1 MAPFVKVF
9 VILACF
15 SVFHTVSSRES
26 VRASIRAKAR
36 LSFGAY
42 AGLRSLFSLSLL
54 VLSVVVLFRDTQS
67 TYQIFPPTYGLPAIL
82 PALLTIWITGTALGE
97 LARAR
102 RLPQFFGFQEYPKL
116 FVFTGAYSICR
127 HPMYAGWLIASW
139 GLLLS
144 KPYLLTLFYNFLLTL
159 FVVYMALQEEKQM
172 IALFGDKYS
181 SYQRQVPFLLP
192 YGFLKKRLP
201 EDKTPS
207 L

>member
-9 VILACF
+9 IVLACF
-15 SVFHTVSSRES
+15 GVFHSLSSRES
-26 VRASIRAKAR
+26 VRVSIRAKAGV
-36 LSFGAY
+36 SFGAY
-42 AGLRSLFSLSLL
+42 AALRALISMSLL
-54 VLSVVVLFRDTQS
+54 VLSVVVLFRDAQS
-67 TYQIFPPTYGLPAIL
+67 TYQIFPPTYGLPAIV
-82 PALLTIWITGTALGE
+82 PALLTIWLAGTALGQV
-97 LARAR
+97 AKAV
-102 RLPQFFGFQEYPKL
+102 RLPQFFGFKEYPKL

-144 KPYLLTLFYNFLLTL
+144 KPYLLTLFYNLLLSL

-192 YGFLKKRLP
+192 YGFLKKRVH
-201 EDKTPS
+201 EDKAQSP
-207 L
+207 

>member
-15 SVFHTVSSRES
+15 SVFHSLSSRES
-26 VRASIRAKAR
+26 IKASIRAKTG

-42 AGLRSLFSLSLL
+42 AGLRSLVSLCLL
-54 VLSVVVLFRDTQS
+54 VLSVVALFRDAQS
-67 TYQIFPPTYGLPAIL
+67 TYQIFRPTYGLPAIV

-102 RLPQFFGFQEYPKL
+102 RLPQFFGFKEYPRL
-116 FVFTGAYSICR
+116 FVFTGAYSLCR
-127 HPMYAGWLIASW
+127 HPLYAGWLIVSW

-172 IALFGDKYS
+172 IALFGDKYRK
-181 SYQRQVPFLLP
+181 YQRQVPFLLP
-192 YGFLKKRLP
+192 YGFLKKRAH
-201 EDKTPS
+201 EDRTQSP
-207 L
+207 

>member
-15 SVFHTVSSRES
+15 SVFHSLSSREPIK
-26 VRASIRAKAR
+26 ASIRAKTG

-54 VLSVVVLFRDTQS
+54 VLSVVVLFRDAQS
-67 TYQIFPPTYGLPAIL
+67 TYQIFRPTYGLPAIV
-82 PALLTIWITGTALGE
+82 PALLTIWITGTALRE

-102 RLPQFFGFQEYPKL
+102 RLPQFFGFKEYPKL
-116 FVFTGAYSICR
+116 FIFTGAYSLCR
-127 HPMYAGWLIASW
+127 HPLYTGWLIAGW

-181 SYQRQVPFLLP
+181 RYQRQVPFLLP

-201 EDKTPS
+201 EDKTQAP
-207 L
+207 

>member
-1 MAPFVKVF
+1 MVPFVKVF
-9 VILACF
+9 IILACF
-15 SVFHTVSSRES
+15 SVFHSLSSRE
-26 VRASIRAKAR
+26 SIRAKAG

-42 AGLRSLFSLSLL
+42 AGLRSLISMSLL
-54 VLSVVVLFRDTQS
+54 VLSVVVLFRDANS

-82 PALLTIWITGTALGE
+82 PAMLTIWIAGTALGQV
-97 LARAR
+97 AKAV
-102 RLPQFFGFQEYPKL
+102 RLPQFFGFREYPKL
-116 FVFTGAYSICR
+116 FIFTGAYSICR

-144 KPYLLTLFYNFLLTL
+144 KPYLLTLFYNFLLSL

-181 SYQRQVPFLLP
+181 SYRRQVPFLLP
-192 YGFLKKRLP
+192 YGFLKKRVH
-201 EDKTPS
+201 EDSTPR

>member
-15 SVFHTVSSRES
+15 SVFHSLSSRES
-26 VRASIRAKAR
+26 IRATIRAKTG

-54 VLSVVVLFRDTQS
+54 VLSVVALFREAQS
-67 TYQIFPPTYGLPAIL
+67 TYQIFRPTYGLPAIV
-82 PALLTIWITGTALGE
+82 PALLTIWITGTALRE
-97 LARAR
+97 LASAR
-102 RLPQFFGFQEYPKL
+102 RLPQFFGFKEYPKL
-116 FVFTGAYSICR
+116 FIFSGAYSLCR
-127 HPMYAGWLIASW
+127 HPLYAGWLIVSW

-181 SYQRQVPFLLP
+181 RYRRQVPFLLP
-192 YGFLKKRLP
+192 YGFLKKRVGNEGASRP
-201 EDKTPS
+201 
-207 L
+207 

>member
-15 SVFHTVSSRES
+15 SVFHSFSSRES
-26 VRASIRAKAR
+26 IRASIRAKAG

-42 AGLRSLFSLSLL
+42 AGLRSLLSLSLL
-54 VLSVVVLFRDTQS
+54 VLSVVVLFRDAHS
-67 TYQIFPPTYGLPAIL
+67 TYQIYPPTYGLPAIV
-82 PALLTIWITGTALGE
+82 PALLTIWITGTALKE

-102 RLPQFFGFQEYPKL
+102 RLPQFFGFKEYPKL

-127 HPMYAGWLIASW
+127 HPMYTGWLIASW

-144 KPYLLTLFYNFLLTL
+144 KPYLLTLLYNFLLTL
-159 FVVYMALQEEKQM
+159 FVVYMAVQEEKQM

-192 YGFLKKRLP
+192 YGFLKKQVREDRTPRL
-201 EDKTPS
+201 
-207 L
+207 